1 MEPQPDRAGAE
12 GCGITPLAL
21 AALLAPLGSRPEQ
34 ARALGVGLRT
44 VQRWHARGCNRFI
57 ARALRL
63 MVRDPA
69 VPVTVRAEKP
79 GN

>member
-1 MEPQPDRAGAE
+1 M
-12 GCGITPLAL
+12 TPEQAR
-21 AALLAPLGSRPEQ
+21 ALLATLGTRPDQ

-63 MVRDPA
+63 MVSEILCH
-69 VPVTVRAEKP
+69 TS
-79 GN
+79 